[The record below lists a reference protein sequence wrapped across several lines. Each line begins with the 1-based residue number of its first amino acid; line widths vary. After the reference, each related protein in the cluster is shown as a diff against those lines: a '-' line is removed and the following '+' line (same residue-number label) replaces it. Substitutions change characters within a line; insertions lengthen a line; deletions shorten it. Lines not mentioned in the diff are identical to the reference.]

1 MSKVKRILS
10 VIMAMVMVLA
20 MSVPTFADASTPSES
35 DTHEAKVT
43 NIEANAEVY
52 AYQIV
57 KGDYNTNGFVKY
69 VKANNQLVITDV
81 TAPTSEE
88 VTTIAANKIGTSNP
102 LNLKKVKMNSSTA
115 DPTTYSANLEA
126 GYWIVLVKATTTT
139 RVYNPMLVGVYYS
152 VSGSNNMM
160 EQKPI
165 TNATGNWTLEGTDAY
180 AKSTNVTIT
189 KTAKDTANIGEDVEF
204 TVTAVVPDYSAEYT
218 KDVTY
223 EITDKLTNLKFA
235 DHLDVTVSVSA
246 DHTITENDY
255 TVDRT
260 SNTEMKVTFKSEW
273 VKANGLAEV
282 TLKYEATM
290 TGDAVNNEAHENE
303 AKLTY
308 TNNPDE
314 STGSTQDTEKVY
326 TFDIDGIV
334 TGDILKKVKDEKDTD
349 GKNIALPDAEF
360 TLYTDAECT
369 NRYYNTKHPQ
379 GTEFTTKSD
388 VNGKLYITGLA
399 EGTYYLKETKAPNKY
414 TLNNTVYKIEVKPT
428 IENEELKSW
437 EIIITPVGGASSS
450 SVTNG
455 FTVSQETAAANDGNA
470 TTDILNT
477 KISTLPSTGGIG
489 TTIFTIGGCA
499 IMIVAAGLFFATRRK
514 TQK

>member
-20 MSVPTFADASTPSES
+20 MSVPTFADARTPSGS

-69 VKANNQLVITDV
+69 VKANKDLVIANV
-81 TAPTSEE
+81 TAPTSDE
-88 VTTIAANKIGTSNP
+88 VTTIAANQIGTSNT
-102 LNLKKVKMNSSTA
+102 LNLKRVKMTSSAA
-115 DPTTYSANLEA
+115 DPTSYSANLEA

-152 VSGSNNMM
+152 VSGSDNTM

-165 TNATGNWTLEGTDAY
+165 TNATGDWELKGTDAY

-189 KTAKDTANIGEDVEF
+189 KTAKDTANIGEDVGF
-204 TVTAVVPDYSAEYT
+204 TVNADVPDYSAEYT

-235 DHLDVTVSVSA
+235 DPLNVTVSV
-246 DHTITENDY
+246 DEGHTISKNDY
-255 TVDRT
+255 TVERT
-260 SNTEMKVTFKSEW
+260 SDTEMKVTFKSVW
-273 VKANGLAEV
+273 VKANGLAKV
-282 TLKYEATM
+282 TLMYNATM

-308 TNNPDE
+308 TNNPDG

-326 TFDIDGIV
+326 TFDIDGNV

-360 TLYTDAECT
+360 TLYTDEDCT
-369 NRYYNTKHPQ
+369 TRYYNAKHPKTQ
-379 GTEFTTKSD
+379 EYTAKSD
-388 VNGKLYITGLA
+388 SNGKIYITGLA
-399 EGTYYLKETKAPNKY
+399 EGIYYLKETKAPKKY
-414 TLNNTVYKIEVKPT
+414 TLNNTVYKIEV
-428 IENEELKSW
+428 NLLLKMK
-437 EIIITPVGGASSS
+437 
-450 SVTNG
+450 N
-455 FTVSQETAAANDGNA
+455 
-470 TTDILNT
+470 
-477 KISTLPSTGGIG
+477 
-489 TTIFTIGGCA
+489 
-499 IMIVAAGLFFATRRK
+499 
-514 TQK
+514 